1 MHLAVTIGAIV
12 FATAPAAAAPSVGA
26 AFSGG
31 GLTAFIETLCTLEAL
46 AESPGAARWTSN
58 DWTAAVNSG
67 GTLGYMLAQSLS
79 AGVLV
84 YPPFSAMGKLTYT
97 ALSQKYEGAASQK
110 WFAEVLDVVPSIMAR
125 TRAEREV
132 GKSSGAGWWETALET
147 ALLAY
152 GLKGDDIHGGVRPAV
167 AGLSVLRASSAPIQ
181 RRDTGATTG
190 VMRYALGAGGRA
202 NLLPGEYDFASGLVS
217 VPGNSSAA
225 WASATPFSAIQGG
238 SFSSAFWG
246 VSIVELSKVSCMLST
261 VTIHANHAH
270 NLTRS
275 P

>member
-110 WFAEVLDVVPSIMAR
+110 CVPILDDFHYPAEEP
-125 TRAEREV
+125 AERQAATIPTV
-132 GKSSGAGWWETALET
+132 SSVSRGAC
-147 ALLAY
+147 
-152 GLKGDDIHGGVRPAV
+152 RFRNP
-167 AGLSVLRASSAPIQ
+167 
-181 RRDTGATTG
+181 
-190 VMRYALGAGGRA
+190 
-202 NLLPGEYDFASGLVS
+202 
-217 VPGNSSAA
+217 
-225 WASATPFSAIQGG
+225 
-238 SFSSAFWG
+238 
-246 VSIVELSKVSCMLST
+246 
-261 VTIHANHAH
+261 
-270 NLTRS
+270 
-275 P
+275 